1 MHTFVFGLTL
11 FFGLAVTLLASAQG
25 TSIQQKVII
34 LLGPPGAGKGT
45 QAVRL
50 SKELG
55 LPHISS
61 GDLLREN
68 VSKGTDLGKKA
79 KTYMDAGQLVPDSLV
94 LDMLWDRVS
103 KPDSAKGYLLDGM
116 PRTIPQA
123 KAIDEHLANAQLI
136 VLNLDVDD
144 NVLVKRLLSRVSESG
159 AKRSDDQ
166 PEVIQNRLKV
176 YHEQT
181 KPLISYYQQKGVLK
195 TVNGDETPDNVFKSL
210 LNAYKEQA
218 K

>member
-11 FFGLAVTLLASAQG
+11 LFSSVALLAFAQG
-25 TSIQQKVII
+25 TNAQQKVII

-50 SKELG
+50 SKDLG
-55 LPHISS
+55 LPHIST

-79 KTYMDAGQLVPDSLV
+79 KTYMDAGRLVPDNLV

-103 KPDSAKGYLLDGM
+103 RPDSAKGYLLDGV

-123 KAIDEHLANAQLI
+123 KAIDEHLKNAQII

-159 AKRSDDQ
+159 LKRSDDT
-166 PEVIQNRLKV
+166 PEVIQGRLKV

-195 TVNGDETPDNVFKSL
+195 SVNGDETPDNVFKSL
-210 LNAYKEQA
+210 LNAYQEQV

>member
-1 MHTFVFGLTL
+1 MHAIVFGLTL
-11 FFGLAVTLLASAQG
+11 FFSSVALFAFAQG
-25 TSIQQKVII
+25 TQQKVII

-55 LPHISS
+55 LPHIST

-68 VSKGTDLGKKA
+68 VGKGTDLGKKA
-79 KTYMDAGQLVPDSLV
+79 KTYMDAGQLVPDNLV

-103 KPDSAKGYLLDGM
+103 RPDSSQGYLLDGV

-123 KAIDEHLANAQLI
+123 KAIDEHLKNAQII

-159 AKRSDDQ
+159 AKRSDDT
-166 PEVIQNRLKV
+166 PEVIQGRLKV

-181 KPLISYYQQKGVLK
+181 KPLISHYQQKGVLK
-195 TVNGDETPDNVFKSL
+195 TVNGDEAPDNVFKSL

>member
-1 MHTFVFGLTL
+1 MHAFVLGLTL
-11 FFGLAVTLLASAQG
+11 FFSSVALLAFAQG
-25 TSIQQKVII
+25 MQGTQQKVII

-55 LPHISS
+55 LPHIST

-79 KTYMDAGQLVPDSLV
+79 KAYMDAGQLVPDNLV

-103 KPDSAKGYLLDGM
+103 RPDSAKGYLLDGV

-123 KAIDEHLANAQLI
+123 NAIDEHLKNSQII
-136 VLNLDVDD
+136 VLNLDVED

-159 AKRSDDQ
+159 AKRSDDT
-166 PEVIQNRLKV
+166 PEVIQGRLKV

-181 KPLISYYQQKGVLK
+181 KPLISHYQQKGVLK
-195 TVNGDETPDNVFKSL
+195 SVNGDDTPDNVFTSL